1 MSKPQLRN
9 FMSSASLARQ
19 LKKYKTPTP
28 TPKTRRYSRSVN
40 SKFTILNVKGD
51 GNCLFRAI
59 AQALNNVWN
68 PNKLGKI
75 EEEYYADFLR
85 FAALNEICRKNG
97 NTKPYKNA
105 PFTYKQSI
113 ENELFFEYGYTKNDA
128 FSKYCSCQKRRKGNC
143 LPTKAFT
150 WGGFHEIT
158 ALSNYLQR
166 KIVVYVVSNETYHK
180 IPIKSYKTNSRM
192 NELSI
197 LLVGDNHYKAIL
209 V

>member
-1 MSKPQLRN
+1 MSKPVLRN
-9 FMSSASLARQ
+9 FMSSASLERQ

-28 TPKTRRYSRSVN
+28 TPKPRKYSRSIN
-40 SKFTILNVKGD
+40 DKFEILNVKGD
-51 GNCLFRAI
+51 GNCLFRAV

-68 PNKLGKI
+68 PKKLNRI
-75 EEEYYADFLR
+75 EEEYYAHFLR
-85 FAALNEICRKNG
+85 FVALNEICHKNG

-105 PFTYKQSI
+105 QFTYKQSI
-113 ENELFFEYGYTKNDA
+113 ENELYYEYGYKKSDA
-128 FSKYCSCQKRRKGNC
+128 FSKYCKCQRTGKGDC
-143 LPTKAFT
+143 YPTKAFT

-166 KIVVYVVSNETYHK
+166 KIMVYTISNNEYHK
-180 IPIKSYKTNSRM
+180 IPIRSYKTNSRM

-197 LLVGDNHYKAIL
+197 LLVGDNHYKAML